1 MKKFIIIFY
10 SRQKVNCLAVSLDDS
25 TLASGSDDLTVRIWD
40 TISRQCVKILKSK
53 DYLAFIKLDDYWV
66 GNSFAQN
73 CSI

>member
-40 TISRQCVKILKSK
+40 TISRQCVKILNHNGKNFFLFIFKSFNYSK
-53 DYLAFIKLDDYWV
+53 
-66 GNSFAQN
+66 
-73 CSI
+73 